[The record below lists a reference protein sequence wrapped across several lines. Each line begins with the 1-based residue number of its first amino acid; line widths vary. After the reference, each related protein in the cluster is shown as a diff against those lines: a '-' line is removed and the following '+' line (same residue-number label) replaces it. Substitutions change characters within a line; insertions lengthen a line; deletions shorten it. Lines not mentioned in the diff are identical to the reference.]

1 MFNYWTSIVNNGP
14 DVVIVNDAPD
24 VVVVVDEPAYVE
36 EVVEEVVVVDD
47 GYEGGEI
54 NSTMRHHALPYSFP
68 LL

>member
-1 MFNYWTSIVNNGP
+1 MGCEIVVEDNYDRDIVVVDNGP
-14 DVVIVNDAPD
+14 DVVVVNDAPD

-54 NSTMRHHALPYSFP
+54 NL
-68 LL
+68 